1 VFQVDVLVAFYLSIF
16 VFKYCQSRVP
26 YFPLSPAQDHASVVS
41 GAHLLLPPEHSQYI
55 SAASSSPDG
64 ESPRVER
71 EHQLELAQAEG
82 EELHVISL
90 SDDCRAGRATPPA

>member
-1 VFQVDVLVAFYLSIF
+1 VAFYLSIF

-26 YFPLSPAQDHASVVS
+26 YFPLSSMQEHAAVIS

-55 SAASSSPDG
+55 SAASSSPESD
-64 ESPRVER
+64 SPRVEE
-71 EHQLELAQAEG
+71 EHRLELAQADG
-82 EELHVISL
+82 EEMHVISL